1 MLDAAVL
8 LHGRRIGQH
17 HRILQG
23 LQSVH
28 QPVPIVSGLHCH
40 LLQPLFEWSQKLCYL
55 FELAGQFAARHSLA
69 VCIHDA
75 DHNVIAMQIDSCHYF
90 LHWSPFSFS
99 VVVVV
104 TTTERQLFYCEAT
117 ASSTALNVYQSCIL
131 PVLAEK
137 VRTDPDAVTDPL
149 HILFIHSAN

>member
-1 MLDAAVL
+1 
-8 LHGRRIGQH
+8 H
-17 HRILQG
+17 HRIIQC

-40 LLQPLFEWSQKLCYL
+40 LLQPPFEWSQKLRYL
-55 FELAGQFAARHSLA
+55 FELAGQLGAAHPFT

-99 VVVVV
+99 VVVVA
-104 TTTERQLFYCEAT
+104 TTERQLFYCEAT
-117 ASSTALNVYQSCIL
+117 ASSIALNVISSGIAVDSSGSTYICGYVSDLGL
-131 PVLAEK
+131 PF
-137 VRTDPDAVTDPL
+137 TTP
-149 HILFIHSAN
+149 

>member
-17 HRILQG
+17 HRILQR

-28 QPVPIVSGLHCH
+28 QPVPIVSGLHRH
-40 LLQPLFEWSQKLCYL
+40 LLQPLFEWSQKLRYL
-55 FELAGQFAARHSLA
+55 FELTGQFGARHPFA
-69 VCIHDA
+69 ICIHDA
-75 DHNVIAMQIDSCHYF
+75 DHNVIAMQIHSCHYF

-99 VVVVV
+99 VVVV

-117 ASSTALNVYQSCIL
+117 ASSTALTVYQSSLFKLSLICNSG
-131 PVLAEK
+131 PV
-137 VRTDPDAVTDPL
+137 TPL
-149 HILFIHSAN
+149 LLTF